1 MRITVLQ
8 LLTLIGTL
16 HIADPAM
23 ATVFGDDNRRQASA
37 DENPLYRRV
46 GVITREN
53 QIVGGTA
60 WLSGECLITTNYHV
74 AFFKERLPS
83 GKVITSR
90 AKRGVVV
97 DFHVDVLPG
106 TAKSSGWK
114 VGEGKSFRKRV
125 RAEVVDFGNYMPG
138 DTTGA
143 FEDYVHLKL
152 DECIGRDLGFLEVR
166 SPSNQYW
173 APSGELMV
181 IGYPQDRWT
190 DPGVTVESGC
200 KAPDTSAGV
209 GGATLD
215 CSFMPGNSGS
225 PVLELQGNGAYL
237 VTGMA
242 GSGKADHAEK
252 YDVRSGSLNWMVLAD
267 VFAESIQEARY
278 DIEPHTLS
286 DELRKRIA
294 ARRANEAGSVAFSA
308 MPVSSKEMKT
318 SASSWRV
325 KLAPDGRDAHIYYL
339 QRPDVCSRRGCM
351 MVVLSRPYVGKYSDT
366 KIIGKFMGL
375 PLPEFIGPARSGQ
388 WRTLYVPDE
397 KPGLYREITF
407 DDGEYR
413 MSSKAPLS
421 EADIREQGGK
431 ATGLKAQ

>member
-8 LLTLIGTL
+8 LVAVIGTL
-16 HIADPAM
+16 YIADPAL

-46 GVITREN
+46 GVITKDD
-53 QIVGGTA
+53 QIFSGTA

-74 AFFKERLPS
+74 VFLKSLNED
-83 GKVITSR
+83 GKPTFSR

-97 DFHVDVLPG
+97 DFHVDVFPG
-106 TAKSSGWK
+106 AAKSSGWK
-114 VGEGKSFRKRV
+114 VGEGKSFGKKV
-125 RAEVVDFGNYMPG
+125 RAEVVDFGNFIAR
-138 DTTGA
+138 DTSGM

-152 DECIGRDLGFLEVR
+152 ERCIGRDLGFLEVKP
-166 SPSNQYW
+166 PSNGYER
-173 APSGELMV
+173 PTGELMV

-190 DPGVTVESGC
+190 APGITVETGC
-200 KAPDTSAGV
+200 KAHHESAGI
-209 GGATLD
+209 GGATHD
-215 CSFMPGNSGS
+215 CSGS
-225 PVLELQGNGAYL
+225 PGLSGAPVLERQGDGSYL
-237 VTGMA
+237 VAGMHVRGGRGYA
-242 GSGKADHAEK
+242 KT
-252 YDVRSGSLNWMVLAD
+252 YDLPSASANWMVLSD

-286 DELRKRIA
+286 DEVRKRIA
-294 ARRANEAGSVAFSA
+294 TRRTNEAGSVAFRA
-308 MPVSSKEMKT
+308 MPASSKDMKA

-325 KLAPDGRDAHIYYL
+325 KLAPDGRDAHIYSL
-339 QRPDVCSRRGCM
+339 QRPDVCTRRGCM
-351 MVVLSRPYVGKYSDT
+351 TVVLSRPYVGKYSDT

-375 PLPEFIGPARSGQ
+375 PLPEFVGPARTGQ

-413 MSSKAPLS
+413 VSSRPPIS

>member
-1 MRITVLQ
+1 MRISVLQ
-8 LLTLIGTL
+8 LLALIGTL
-16 HIADPAM
+16 HIADPVL

-37 DENPLYRRV
+37 DENPLYRRI
-46 GVITREN
+46 GVITRAD
-53 QIVGGTA
+53 QIFGGTA

-83 GKVITSR
+83 GKTITLR
-90 AKRGVVV
+90 AKRGFIV

-106 TAKSSGWK
+106 AAKSAGWK
-114 VGEGKSFRKRV
+114 VGEGKSFRKKV

-152 DECIGRDLGFLEVR
+152 DECIGRDLGFLEVK
-166 SPSNQYW
+166 SPGDAYER
-173 APSGELMV
+173 PKGELIM

-190 DPGVTVESGC
+190 APGITVETGC
-200 KAPDTSAGV
+200 RAHHESAGI

-215 CSFMPGNSGS
+215 CSTMPGNSGS
-225 PVLELQGNGAYL
+225 PVLEQQNDGGYL
-237 VTGMA
+237 VVGIVRA
-242 GSGKADHAEK
+242 GGFGHAEK
-252 YDVRSGSLNWMVLAD
+252 FDVSTANWMLLSD
-267 VFAESIQEARY
+267 VFAESIQEARF

-286 DELRKRIA
+286 DEVRKRIA
-294 ARRANEAGSVAFSA
+294 TRRSTEAGVLAFGALPQSTKNLKA
-308 MPVSSKEMKT
+308 N
-318 SASSWRV
+318 ASSWRV

-351 MVVLSRPYVGKYSDT
+351 TVVLSRPYLGKYSDT

-375 PLPEFIGPARSGQ
+375 PLPEFVGPARSGN

-413 MSSKAPLS
+413 VSSKALIS
-421 EADIREQGGK
+421 EAEIREQGGK